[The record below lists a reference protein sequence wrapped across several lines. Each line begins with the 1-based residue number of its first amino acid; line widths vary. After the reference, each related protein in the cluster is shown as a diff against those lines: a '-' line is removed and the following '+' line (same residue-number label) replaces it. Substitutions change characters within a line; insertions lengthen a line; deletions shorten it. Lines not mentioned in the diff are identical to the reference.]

1 MDLFMQDDVTNPV
14 ADNDVVPAQE
24 VAAQPEPDDYDE
36 ADIQEGVDAED
47 EEVEVEREGKKYR
60 VPKALEKELLLQSDY
75 TRKTQALA
83 EQRKAVEAQ
92 EAMIRQRAEFQETFA
107 KDVAKFHN
115 VQDQLAQYEKVDWNT
130 LRQTNPDQANAL
142 FQQYVLLKD
151 QRDNIGRDL
160 SQKQQQRQL
169 EEQQETAKRI
179 EQGRAELAKRIPNWS
194 PEQAKEL
201 ADFGV
206 KSFGF
211 TPEEIGSIADPRAV
225 EALYYAKIGKQF
237 LDKQRAQASK
247 PQQPEAQPV
256 PQVGAKRTAPT
267 TNLYRITDPEKW
279 AEIRNKQEA
288 AKRRR

>member
-1 MDLFMQDDVTNPV
+1 MQDDVTNPV